1 MEEITGE
8 VVSEILNSSTSVA
21 GGILSEL
28 GKIGKVLETLGL
40 IAFFWV
46 VFSLIN
52 IVVNRINRKSL
63 YKIKE
68 DVERIEKKVDLL
80 LKKKR

>member
-1 MEEITGE
+1 MEQVTGE
-8 VVSEILNSSTSVA
+8 AVNGILNSSANVA
-21 GGILSEL
+21 ENIILEL

-40 IAFFWV
+40 IAFFWII
-46 VFSLIN
+46 FSLIN
-52 IVVNRINRKSL
+52 IIVNRINRKSL

-80 LKKKR
+80 LKKKN